1 MRLCRWVIA
10 AGVLIAA
17 AAAVPSIAIA
27 EPPPGSRNFNPPV
40 AVPNYFSNESGP
52 VLGTPAAGPPE
63 RALAPVAAAPAPAPA
78 PRHVVA
84 FERKAER
91 HSAKTAKSRDQSRTA
106 QAKTRAGDRR
116 KTAAAGSA
124 MNARATG
131 RVVAKTD
138 KPRLV
143 KLAHVE
149 PHAAKAQPAA
159 AKGQRIRAA
168 EKRAGRG

>member
-1 MRLCRWVIA
+1 MRLCRWAIS
-10 AGVLIAA
+10 AGLTLAA
-17 AAAVPSIAIA
+17 AIAVPSGAIA
-27 EPPPGSRNFNPPV
+27 EPPPGSRNFSPPA

-52 VLGTPAAGPPE
+52 ILGTPAARPPQP
-63 RALAPVAAAPAPAPA
+63 APVPVVAIPAPA

-106 QAKTRAGDRR
+106 HAKTRAGDKR
-116 KTAAAGSA
+116 KTAAAGPARNAKASA
-124 MNARATG
+124 RVAARS
-131 RVVAKTD
+131 D